1 MRWYNLKQEIS
12 YKISS
17 GCRDVEELLARLE
30 KCSYKADRITE
41 QYVSFVRAGIKMGN
55 GNNGEEVFDMLL
67 RAIRYTLPRFDFNN
81 INNVKLL
88 TFDEIMII
96 DNIAIMMRR

>member
-1 MRWYNLKQEIS
+1 
-12 YKISS
+12 
-17 GCRDVEELLARLE
+17 
-30 KCSYKADRITE
+30 
-41 QYVSFVRAGIKMGN
+41 MGN